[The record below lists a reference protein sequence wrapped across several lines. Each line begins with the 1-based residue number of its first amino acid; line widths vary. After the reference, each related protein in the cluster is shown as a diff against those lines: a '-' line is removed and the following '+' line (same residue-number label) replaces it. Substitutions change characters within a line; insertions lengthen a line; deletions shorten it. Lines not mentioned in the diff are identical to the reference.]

1 MATKK
6 KIVKTDTDMN
16 TKILKVL
23 GDVAFIAVMAS
34 FTITMLILALSIAQK
49 ITITVGK

>member
-6 KIVKTDTDMN
+6 KIVKTDIDVS
-16 TKILKVL
+16 TKVLKVL
-23 GDVAFIAVMAS
+23 GDVAFIAMMAS
-34 FTITMLILALSIAQK
+34 FTVTMMIFALTIAQK

>member
-23 GDVAFIAVMAS
+23 TDIGFIAMMTT